1 MKSTLTYTLQ
11 TIPAMIATALLL
23 SACGGI
29 PAGQLMDHDG
39 VVAENLGEEV
49 NSETDDYAMFLHS
62 DRLYFTSDRP
72 TAEGYIQGDD
82 LWFTDRDRVAWSR
95 SLNYGGKVNTQRDEG
110 APFITADGE
119 WIYFVMCDT
128 EDGLGDC
135 DIYAARMDF
144 NGKWQEIRNLGD
156 KVNSKY
162 WDSQPFLSPDGEY
175 LYFSSDRPG
184 GEGGC
189 DIWRS
194 KRLRSGRWGTP
205 RNLGEVVN
213 SGGDEKAPTI
223 APNGEDLFFTSDG
236 HPGLGGYDLYQAAPN
251 PFPPGAVVVLS
262 GTVRERS
269 TRNPLAAKLTVRDAS
284 SGEILSAH
292 DSNAY
297 TGEYIIVLT
306 AGAVYEVTASSGTF
320 DPVTERFD
328 LLSRDVYGE
337 ITHDFLLGEEA
348 AAGDLSASIR
358 ADVLDFSLIR
368 NTSENAGL
376 TIEEIVGR
384 ETVPLLNYVFFEED
398 GSKIPGRYALLTPAQ
413 AKSYALSSL
422 PEGTLE
428 RYHHMLNIVA
438 LRMQQRPAATI
449 TITGTTDGRES
460 SSVARAR
467 AAAVASYLTDVWGI
481 DAGRISTNSRALP
494 AAASS
499 SRSAQGRA
507 ENRRVE
513 ITSTDAELLAP
524 IETSEVQRLLKP
536 DRVRF
541 YPSITA
547 EEGLERWKFQ
557 VTDEGRVLRDSDGY
571 ASYPDS
577 IAWNWRS
584 LQGELPTGDTL
595 EFTLY
600 ARDVLGNEVTTQPQA
615 IPVNVLTLER
625 KNVEK
630 LPGRTIEKISL
641 ILFDYDRSD
650 LGARNRAILAR
661 AADRL
666 TTKSTLIIRGYT
678 DALGDEKYNQRLSER
693 RAEAVRTQ
701 LDDLLDGAPMRSEG
715 VGESRLLFDN
725 ALPEGRFYCR
735 TVQILIETIE

>member
-236 HPGLGGYDLYQAAPN
+236 HPGLGGYDLYRTRNVKRNTWTPPQNIGKPFNSSYDDMFFRLTPREDTVFIASSRKGGRGELDLYAVWPN
-251 PFPPGAVVVLS
+251 PFKD
-262 GTVRERS
+262 S
-269 TRNPLAAKLTVRDAS
+269 TRYIYYVRGVVFDTLTEMGISGARLRVEPDRGAPMTITANRNGRYEFRTELARGYRITASAEGYNEERVDFTVPEFLYYNEYRKSIGLASNRPPREVEPDEVIPPDLSITYFEYDRSDVLPEFREELQDLYETDLKPMQDEGVMYTITLDAHTDDRGTEEYNYNLSRRRGAAVSRVLRDLGVPLEAIR
-284 SGEILSAH
+284 I
-292 DSNAY
+292 NAY
-297 TGEYIIVLT
+297 GE
-306 AGAVYEVTASSGTF
+306 S
-320 DPVTERFD
+320 
-328 LLSRDVYGE
+328 
-337 ITHDFLLGEEA
+337 
-348 AAGDLSASIR
+348 
-358 ADVLDFSLIR
+358 
-368 NTSENAGL
+368 
-376 TIEEIVGR
+376 
-384 ETVPLLNYVFFEED
+384 
-398 GSKIPGRYALLTPAQ
+398 
-413 AKSYALSSL
+413 
-422 PEGTLE
+422 
-428 RYHHMLNIVA
+428 
-438 LRMQQRPAATI
+438 RPAAAE
-449 TITGTTDGRES
+449 TTDE
-460 SSVARAR
+460 AR
-467 AAAVASYLTDVWGI
+467 SK
-481 DAGRISTNSRALP
+481 
-494 AAASS
+494 
-499 SRSAQGRA
+499 
-507 ENRRVE
+507 NRRVE
-513 ITSTDAELLAP
+513 
-524 IETSEVQRLLKP
+524 
-536 DRVRF
+536 
-541 YPSITA
+541 
-547 EEGLERWKFQ
+547 
-557 VTDEGRVLRDSDGY
+557 LR
-571 ASYPDS
+571 
-577 IAWNWRS
+577 IAKES
-584 LQGELPTGDTL
+584 
-595 EFTLY
+595 
-600 ARDVLGNEVTTQPQA
+600 QP
-615 IPVNVLTLER
+615 
-625 KNVEK
+625 
-630 LPGRTIEKISL
+630 
-641 ILFDYDRSD
+641 
-650 LGARNRAILAR
+650 
-661 AADRL
+661 
-666 TTKSTLIIRGYT
+666 
-678 DALGDEKYNQRLSER
+678 
-693 RAEAVRTQ
+693 
-701 LDDLLDGAPMRSEG
+701 
-715 VGESRLLFDN
+715 
-725 ALPEGRFYCR
+725 
-735 TVQILIETIE
+735 